1 MVEHLYLH
9 VPFCNKICS
18 YCDFAKTGYQEQL
31 VEKWLK
37 VVAKELKERV
47 LDTELTTIY
56 IGGGTPSSLSVQQL
70 ETLLLLLEPYTK
82 KVKEYTIE
90 ANPESLSM
98 DKLYVLKTYGVNRIS
113 LGVQSTHQELLDMMN
128 RAHRYTDVKE
138 VINHC
143 IQVGIDNISVDL
155 MYSLPNQTMQQWEET
170 LYNIVQLPITHIS
183 LYSLTIEDN
192 TVFKKK
198 QYESLPVEIE
208 TKMYQKAIR
217 ICTQYGF
224 MHYEISNFAKD
235 GKESLHNKAYW
246 KYKDFYGI
254 SLGASGKIQQQRYDN
269 TRNFKAYLNHE
280 YIQTSYQEDEKEVMF
295 NMIMMSLR
303 MKEGLSLNEFKRIF
317 QKDIMDVYQKP
328 LQKLLELKHLVIENQ
343 YLKCQNDSFLFLHDI
358 LIEFLD

>member
-18 YCDFAKTGYQEQL
+18 YCDFAKTGYQERL

-37 VVAKELKERV
+37 VVAKELEERV
-47 LDTELTTIY
+47 FDTELATIY

-70 ETLLLLLEPYTK
+70 EALLLLLKPYTK
-82 KVKEYTIE
+82 KIKEYTIE
-90 ANPESLSM
+90 ANPESLSI
-98 DKLYVLKTYGVNRIS
+98 DKLYILKSYGINRIS

-128 RAHRYTDVKE
+128 RSHCYTDVKE
-138 VINHC
+138 VIAHC
-143 IQVGIDNISVDL
+143 IQVGICNISVDL

-170 LYNIVQLPITHIS
+170 LYDIVQLPITHIS

-198 QYESLPVEIE
+198 QYESLPIEME
-208 TKMYQKAIR
+208 TKMYQKAIH

-224 MHYEISNFAKD
+224 IHYEISNFAKD

-269 TRNFKAYLNHE
+269 TRNFKSYLNHE

-303 MKEGLSLNEFKRIF
+303 MKEGLSLSEFKRVF

-328 LQKLLELKHLVIENQ
+328 LQKLLELKYLVIENQ
-343 YLKCQNDSFLFLHDI
+343 YLKCQKDSFLFLHDI